1 MATISVRGAG
11 RVETSPDE
19 AHLVLHVGT
28 RGAST
33 AEVLAALRSDADRC
47 VSLLEAAGAVLAAPV
62 QRPRLGYMRSGVTV
76 EEQTRWD
83 QRAEEQ
89 VPTGSFVGT
98 ASVEVTVREWA
109 LLPQVLEVVAQG
121 GSAVAMRGVE
131 WTVDDDNPTWADV
144 RALAVEDAVRRA
156 EHYARAAGWV
166 LGPLEQLADDG
177 LSTDLPM
184 ARASMLGAPPGL
196 VSGGGVPNL
205 DPPTQVLGAAVEAR
219 FGASPAQA

>member
-1 MATISVRGAG
+1 MPTISVRGAG

-19 AHLVLHVGT
+19 AHLLLHVIA
-28 RGAST
+28 RGEST
-33 AEVLAALRSDADRC
+33 AEVLASLRSDADRC
-47 VSLLEAAGAVLAAPV
+47 VSLLEAAGAALAAPG
-62 QRPRLGYMRSGVTV
+62 QRPRLGYLRSGVTV

-98 ASVEVTVREWA
+98 ASLAVTVRERE
-109 LLPQVLEVVAQG
+109 LLPQVLEVVARG
-121 GSAVAMRGVE
+121 GPAVAMRGIE
-131 WTVDDDNPTWADV
+131 WAVDDDNPTWADV

-156 EHYARAAGWV
+156 GQYARAAGWV

-184 ARASMLGAPPGL
+184 ARASMLGAPPGF
-196 VSGGGVPNL
+196 VSGGGVPHL
-205 DPPTQVLGAAVEAR
+205 DPQTQVLSAAVEAR